1 MNLFSNHRGA
11 DPLIRAG
18 RPRPAVPKPTR
29 ASAAGQGSRPT
40 ACALLFLAASAF
52 AQNGPA
58 VPPVKP
64 LEVPPRIGV
73 LGDANLGINEV
84 IERVLANDRDLAVSR
99 ILLEEARY
107 NVTGAKGYYDP
118 RAGLNTYR
126 QRSVTPIASLI
137 GGAADGKL
145 SQEQYLADPQLSGA
159 SYFGGTYKLDFS
171 SARTSSDST
180 FLSLNPQFPT
190 SLNLSLTQPLW
201 RGLLYDDNRHR
212 LQVAKGNVRL
222 TDAQFRQRV
231 IEIVTQAVEAYW
243 ELDFAYRSLEVQI
256 EAVRLAEQQDAS
268 NRRQV
273 EQGLLAPIDVVAT
286 QTQVATFQQNVF
298 TAQQVLTSA
307 ENALKVL
314 MLPDRTD
321 LMWGMALIPQRA
333 EQSET
338 GLLPSLDESIK
349 TALAMRPE
357 LSESSISIELNQY
370 DTRLS
375 REQAKPQI
383 DAYAN
388 LSLAGLAGNLLPP
401 GPNPFTAS
409 TAALTNQVNE
419 LSTLAGLPTLPVVSF
434 GSTIPPI
441 LVGGYGQSLSALTS
455 GNFTT
460 AQVGVQFSLPLRNR
474 TANAQVA
481 FDVAEGRRLK
491 ALRQQT
497 EMAIEQDVRNA
508 LQTSSSARSRLEAA
522 ITARMY
528 AEQQYSSEQRQFQAG
543 TSTVFLVLQRQT
555 DLISARTREV
565 RARADL
571 GEADANFDRA
581 VARTIEA
588 RSIDLK

>member
-1 MNLFSNHRGA
+1 MKFLWSGC
-11 DPLIRAG
+11 
-18 RPRPAVPKPTR
+18 V
-29 ASAAGQGSRPT
+29 
-40 ACALLFLAASAF
+40 LAACAF
-52 AQNGPA
+52 AQNEPA

-64 LEVPPRIGV
+64 LEVPARIGV
-73 LGDANLGINEV
+73 LGTVNLGINEV
-84 IERVLANDRDLAVSR
+84 IQRVLANDRDLAVSR

-107 NVTGAKGYYDP
+107 SVTGARGYYDP
-118 RAGLNTYR
+118 RLGLNTYK

-137 GGAADGKL
+137 GGAANGEL
-145 SQEQYLADPQLSGA
+145 TQQQYLADPQVSGA
-159 SYFGGTYKLDFS
+159 SWFGGTYKLDFS
-171 SARTSSDST
+171 SARQASNST

-190 SLNLSLTQPLW
+190 SLNLNLTQPLW
-201 RGLLYDDNRHR
+201 RGLFYDDNRHR
-212 LQVAKGNVRL
+212 LQVSKGNVRL
-222 TDAQFRQRV
+222 TDAQLRQRV

-243 ELDFAYRSLEVQI
+243 ELDFAYRNLEVQI

-298 TAQQVLTSA
+298 TAQQTLTAA

-321 LMWGMALIPQRA
+321 LMWSVALVPQQGPDR
-333 EQSET
+333 QET
-338 GLLPSLDESIK
+338 PLPGLDEAIRA
-349 TALAMRPE
+349 ALAKRPE
-357 LSESSISIELNQY
+357 LEQSAVSIELNRY

-388 LSLAGLAGNLLPP
+388 LSLTGLAGNLLPP
-401 GPNPFTAS
+401 GPNPLTAS
-409 TAALTNQVNE
+409 TIALTNQLNE
-419 LSTLAGLPTLPVVSF
+419 LSALAGLQPVSIPL
-434 GSTIPPI
+434 SSSIPPI

-455 GNFTT
+455 GNFNS

-481 FDVAEGRRLK
+481 IETAEGHRLQV
-491 ALRQQT
+491 LRQQT
-497 EMAIEQDVRNA
+497 EMAVEQDVRNT
-508 LQTSSSARSRLEAA
+508 LQAVSSAKSRLDAA
-522 ITARMY
+522 VTARVY
-528 AEQQYSSEQRQFQAG
+528 ADQQYASEQRQFQAG

-555 DLISARTREV
+555 DLIAARTREV

-571 GEADANFDRA
+571 GEAAANFDRA
-581 VARTIEA
+581 VARTIEV
-588 RSIDLK
+588 RSIEIK

>member
-1 MNLFSNHRGA
+1 M
-11 DPLIRAG
+11 IVAG
-18 RPRPAVPKPTR
+18 VAF
-29 ASAAGQGSRPT
+29 GQT
-40 ACALLFLAASAF
+40 E
-52 AQNGPA
+52 PA

-64 LEVPPRIGV
+64 LEVPARIGV
-73 LGDANLGINEV
+73 LGIARLGINEV
-84 IERVLANDRDLAVSR
+84 IQRVLTNDRDLAVSR

-118 RAGLNTYR
+118 RLGLNAYR
-126 QRSVTPIASLI
+126 QHNVTPIASLI
-137 GGAADGKL
+137 GGAANGEL
-145 SQEQYLADPQLSGA
+145 VQEQYLADPQVSGA
-159 SYFGGTYKLDFS
+159 SLFGGTYKFDFS
-171 SARTSSDST
+171 SSRQVGNST

-190 SLNLSLTQPLW
+190 SLNLNLTQPLW
-201 RGLLYDDNRHR
+201 RGLFYDDNRHR

-243 ELDFAYRSLEVQI
+243 ELDFAYRNLEVQI
-256 EAVRLAEQQDAS
+256 EAVRLAERQDAS

-273 EQGLLAPIDVVAT
+273 DQGLLAPVDVVAT

-298 TAQQVLTSA
+298 TAQQALTAA

-321 LMWGMALIPQRA
+321 LMWSMALAPGST
-333 EQSET
+333 SET
-338 GLLPSLDESIK
+338 AAPESLAALPSLDESIK
-349 TALAMRPE
+349 TALARRPE
-357 LSESSISIELNQY
+357 LAESAISIELNRY

-383 DAYAN
+383 DAYAT
-388 LSLAGLAGNLLPP
+388 LSLTGLAGNPLPP
-401 GPNPFTAS
+401 GPNPFTAG
-409 TAALTNQVNE
+409 TLALTNQVNE
-419 LSTLAGLPTLPVVSF
+419 LSALAGLPPLPAT
-434 GSTIPPI
+434 STGAAIPPI

-455 GNFTT
+455 GNFTS

-481 FDVAEGRRLK
+481 GSVAEGRRLK
-491 ALRQQT
+491 TLRQQT

-508 LQTSSSARSRLEAA
+508 LQMASSAGARLDAA
-522 ITARMY
+522 VTARVY
-528 AEQQYSSEQRQFQAG
+528 AEQQYASEQRQFQAG

-555 DLISARTREV
+555 DLIAARTREV

-571 GEADANFDRA
+571 GEAGANFDRS

>member
-1 MNLFSNHRGA
+1 MSFLR
-11 DPLIRAG
+11 
-18 RPRPAVPKPTR
+18 
-29 ASAAGQGSRPT
+29 SRPS
-40 ACALLFLAASAF
+40 ACALGLIFVSSAL
-52 AQNGPA
+52 AQNQPA

-73 LGDANLGINEV
+73 LGTAKLGINEV
-84 IERVLANDRDLAVSR
+84 IQRVLANDRDLAVSR

-118 RAGLNTYR
+118 RLGLNAYR
-126 QRSVTPIASLI
+126 QRSVVPVASLI
-137 GGAADGKL
+137 GGAANGEL
-145 SQEQYLADPQLSGA
+145 TQEQRLADPQVSGA
-159 SYFGGTYKLDFS
+159 SWFGGTYKFDFS
-171 SARTSSDST
+171 SSRQTSDST
-180 FLSLNPQFPT
+180 FLSLNPQYPT
-190 SLNLSLTQPLW
+190 SLNLNLTQPLW
-201 RGLLYDDNRHR
+201 RGLFYDDNRHR

-243 ELDFAYRSLEVQI
+243 ELDFAYRNLDVQI

-298 TAQQVLTSA
+298 TAQQALTTA

-321 LMWGMALIPQRA
+321 LMWGMALIP
-333 EQSET
+333 EQAQESDAA
-338 GLLPSLDESIK
+338 LPSLDDAVK
-349 TALAMRPE
+349 TALAKRPE
-357 LSESSISIELNQY
+357 LAESAISIELNQY

-375 REQAKPQI
+375 REQAKPQV
-383 DAYAN
+383 DAYAT
-388 LSLAGLAGNLLPP
+388 LSLTGLAGIPLPP

-409 TAALTNQVNE
+409 TLALTNQVNE
-419 LSTLAGLPTLPVVSF
+419 LSTLAGLPQLSIPTTSTL
-434 GSTIPPI
+434 PPI

-455 GNFTT
+455 GNFTS

-481 FDVAEGRRLK
+481 LEVAEGRRLK

-497 EMAIEQDVRNA
+497 EMAVEQDVRNA
-508 LQTSSSARSRLEAA
+508 LQTASSARSRLDAA
-522 ITARMY
+522 ITASLY
-528 AEQQYSSEQRQFQAG
+528 ADQQYSSEQRQFQAG

-571 GEADANFDRA
+571 GEATANFDRA

-588 RSIDLK
+588 RSIELK

>member
-1 MNLFSNHRGA
+1 MNLFPNHCGA
-11 DPLIRAG
+11 EPLIRAG
-18 RPRPAVPKPTR
+18 RPRPAVPRPTR
-29 ASAAGQGSRPT
+29 ASAAGQGSRPSV
-40 ACALLFLAASAF
+40 CALLLFAASAF
-52 AQNGPA
+52 GQTSPA

-64 LEVPPRIGV
+64 LAVPPRIGV
-73 LGDANLGINEV
+73 LGNANLGINEV
-84 IERVLANDRDLAVSR
+84 IQRVLANDRDLAVSR
-99 ILLEEARY
+99 VLLDEAQY

-118 RAGLNTYR
+118 RAGLNAYR
-126 QRSVTPIASLI
+126 QHSVTPIASLI
-137 GGAADGKL
+137 GGAANGEL
-145 SQEQYLADPQLSGA
+145 VQQQYLADPQKSGA

-171 SARTSSDST
+171 SSRTSSDST

-190 SLNLSLTQPLW
+190 SLTLSLTQPLW

-231 IEIVTQAVEAYW
+231 IEIVTQAVESYW

-321 LMWGMALIPQRA
+321 LMWGMALIPQQT
-333 EQSET
+333 EEST
-338 GLLPSLDESIK
+338 GGVLPSLDESVK
-349 TALAMRPE
+349 TALAKRPE
-357 LSESSISIELNQY
+357 LAESAISIELNQY

-388 LSLAGLAGNLLPP
+388 LSLAGLAGYPLPP

-409 TAALTNQVNE
+409 TLVLTNQINE
-419 LSTLAGLPTLPVVSF
+419 LSTLAGLPPVSIPTSS
-434 GSTIPPI
+434 GIPPG
-441 LVGGYGQSLSALTS
+441 LLGGYGQSLTALTS
-455 GNFTT
+455 GNFST

-491 ALRQQT
+491 ILRQQT
-497 EMAIEQDVRNA
+497 EMAVEQDVRNA

-522 ITARMY
+522 VTARLY

-555 DLISARTREV
+555 DLIAARTREV

-571 GEADANFDRA
+571 GEANANFDRA

-588 RSIDLK
+588 RSIELK

>member
-1 MNLFSNHRGA
+1 VRCTRSLHR
-11 DPLIRAG
+11 PEG
-18 RPRPAVPKPTR
+18 RRQGRSPGPTV
-29 ASAAGQGSRPT
+29 
-40 ACALLFLAASAF
+40 LLLAFVGIAF
-52 AQNGPA
+52 AQSEPA
-58 VPPVKP
+58 VPPVKQ
-64 LEVPPRIGV
+64 LEVPLRIGV
-73 LGDANLGINEV
+73 LGTAKLGINEV
-84 IERVLANDRDLAVSR
+84 IQRVLTNDRDLAVSR

-118 RAGLNTYR
+118 RLGLNAYR
-126 QRSVTPIASLI
+126 QRSTIPIASLI
-137 GGAADGKL
+137 GGAANGEL
-145 SQEQYLADPQLSGA
+145 TQEQYLADPQVSGA
-159 SYFGGTYKLDFS
+159 SWFGGTYKLDFS
-171 SARTSSDST
+171 SSRQTSDST

-190 SLNLSLTQPLW
+190 SLNLNLTQPLW
-201 RGLLYDDNRHR
+201 RGLFYDDNRHR

-222 TDAQFRQRV
+222 TDAQLRQRV
-231 IEIVTQAVEAYW
+231 IEIVTQAVESYW
-243 ELDFAYRSLEVQI
+243 ELDFAYRNLEVQI
-256 EAVRLAEQQDAS
+256 EAVRLAEQQDGS

-298 TAQQVLTSA
+298 TAQQALTSA

-314 MLPDRTD
+314 MLADRTD
-321 LMWGMALIPQRA
+321 LMWGMALVQ
-333 EQSET
+333 EQAQDSGDT
-338 GLLPSLDESIK
+338 LPSLDDAIK
-349 TALAMRPE
+349 TALAKRPE
-357 LSESSISIELNQY
+357 LAESAISIELNRY

-388 LSLAGLAGNLLPP
+388 LSLTGLSGIPLPP

-419 LSTLAGLPTLPVVSF
+419 LSTLAGLPPVP
-434 GSTIPPI
+434 TIPIGAIPPV
-441 LVGGYGQSLSALTS
+441 LLGGYGQSLSALTS
-455 GNFTT
+455 GNFTS

-474 TANAQVA
+474 TANSQVA

-491 ALRQQT
+491 VQRQQT

-508 LQTSSSARSRLEAA
+508 LQTASSARSRLDASV
-522 ITARMY
+522 TARIY
-528 AEQQYSSEQRQFQAG
+528 AEQQYASEQRQFQAG

-555 DLISARTREV
+555 DLIAARTREV

-571 GEADANFDRA
+571 GEATANFDRA

-588 RSIDLK
+588 RSIEVK

>member
-1 MNLFSNHRGA
+1 VSVYWRRLNL
-11 DPLIRAG
+11 AG
-18 RPRPAVPKPTR
+18 RRTRGDSRVR
-29 ASAAGQGSRPT
+29 ASFEKTRLSPRV
-40 ACALLFLAASAF
+40 LSVFMLAVSAF
-52 AQNGPA
+52 AQNEPA

-73 LGDANLGINEV
+73 LGTANLGINEV
-84 IERVLANDRDLAVSR
+84 IQRVLANDRDLAVSR

-107 NVTGAKGYYDP
+107 NVTGARGYYDP
-118 RAGLNTYR
+118 RLGLNAYR

-137 GGAADGKL
+137 GGAANGKL
-145 SQEQYLADPQLSGA
+145 TQEQYLADPQLNGA
-159 SYFGGTYKLDFS
+159 SWFGGTYKIDYS
-171 SARTSSDST
+171 SSRQTSDST
-180 FLSLNPQFPT
+180 FLSLNPQFP
-190 SLNLSLTQPLW
+190 SSVNLNLTQPLW
-201 RGLLYDDNRHR
+201 RGLFYDDNRHR

-222 TDAQFRQRV
+222 TDAQFRQRI
-231 IEIVTQAVEAYW
+231 IEIVTQAVESYW
-243 ELDFAYRSLEVQI
+243 ELDFAYRNLEVQI

-298 TAQQVLTSA
+298 TAQQALTTA

-314 MLPDRTD
+314 MLPDRAD
-321 LMWGMALIPQRA
+321 LMWSMALVPAQA
-333 EQSET
+333 PEQTPESSEA
-338 GLLPSLDESIK
+338 LPNLDDAVK
-349 TALAMRPE
+349 TALAKRPE
-357 LSESSISIELNQY
+357 LAESAISIELNQY

-375 REQAKPQI
+375 REQAKPQV

-388 LSLAGLAGNLLPP
+388 LSLTGLAGSPLPP
-401 GPNPFTAS
+401 GPNPLTAS
-409 TAALTNQVNE
+409 TLLLTNQLNE
-419 LSTLAGLPTLPVVSF
+419 LSTLAGLPPIAIPTSSTLP
-434 GSTIPPI
+434 PI
-441 LVGGYGQSLSALTS
+441 FVGGYGQSLSALTS
-455 GNFTT
+455 GNFTS

-474 TANAQVA
+474 TASAQVA
-481 FDVAEGRRLK
+481 FSVAEGRRLK
-491 ALRQQT
+491 TLRQQT

-508 LQTSSSARSRLEAA
+508 LQTTSSARSRLEAA
-522 ITARMY
+522 ITARVY

-571 GEADANFDRA
+571 GEATANFDRA

-588 RSIDLK
+588 RAIELK

>member
-1 MNLFSNHRGA
+1 
-11 DPLIRAG
+11 
-18 RPRPAVPKPTR
+18 VR
-29 ASAAGQGSRPT
+29 ASLLSLILVGAAFGQSE
-40 ACALLFLAASAF
+40 
-52 AQNGPA
+52 PA

-73 LGDANLGINEV
+73 LGTARLTINEV
-84 IERVLANDRDLAVSR
+84 IQRVLTNDRDLAVSR

-118 RAGLNTYR
+118 RLGLNAYR
-126 QRSVTPIASLI
+126 QRSTIPIASLI
-137 GGAADGKL
+137 GGAANGEL
-145 SQEQYLADPQLSGA
+145 TQQQYLADPQVNGA
-159 SYFGGTYKLDFS
+159 SWFGGTYKFDFS
-171 SARTSSDST
+171 SSRQTSDST

-190 SLNLSLTQPLW
+190 SLNLNLTQPLW
-201 RGLLYDDNRHR
+201 RGLFYDDNRHR

-222 TDAQFRQRV
+222 TDAQLRRRV
-231 IEIVTQAVEAYW
+231 IEIVTQAVESYW
-243 ELDFAYRSLEVQI
+243 ELDFAYRNLEVQI

-286 QTQVATFQQNVF
+286 QTQVATFQQDVF
-298 TAQQVLTSA
+298 TAQQALTSA

-314 MLPDRTD
+314 MLADRTD
-321 LMWGMALIPQRA
+321 LMWSMALVP
-333 EQSET
+333 EQAQESGET
-338 GLLPSLDESIK
+338 LPNLDEAIK
-349 TALAMRPE
+349 TALARRPE
-357 LSESSISIELNQY
+357 LAESAISIELNRY

-383 DAYAN
+383 DAYAT
-388 LSLAGLAGNLLPP
+388 LSLTGLAGNPLPP

-409 TAALTNQVNE
+409 TEALTNQVNE
-419 LSTLAGLPTLPVVSF
+419 LSTLAGLPPVPATPTSA
-434 GSTIPPI
+434 TIPPI
-441 LVGGYGQSLSALTS
+441 LLGGYGQSLNALTS
-455 GNFTT
+455 GNFTS
-460 AQVGVQFSLPLRNR
+460 AQLGVQFSLPLRNR

-491 ALRQQT
+491 TLRQQT

-508 LQTSSSARSRLEAA
+508 LQTASSARSRLEASV
-522 ITARMY
+522 TARVY
-528 AEQQYSSEQRQFQAG
+528 AEQQYASEQRQFQAG

-571 GEADANFDRA
+571 GEATANFDRA

-588 RSIDLK
+588 RAIEVK

>member
-1 MNLFSNHRGA
+1 
-11 DPLIRAG
+11 
-18 RPRPAVPKPTR
+18 
-29 ASAAGQGSRPT
+29 
-40 ACALLFLAASAF
+40 
-52 AQNGPA
+52 
-58 VPPVKP
+58 
-64 LEVPPRIGV
+64 
-73 LGDANLGINEV
+73 
-84 IERVLANDRDLAVSR
+84 
-99 ILLEEARY
+99 
-107 NVTGAKGYYDP
+107 
-118 RAGLNTYR
+118 
-126 QRSVTPIASLI
+126 VTPIASLI
-137 GGAADGKL
+137 GGAANGEL
-145 SQEQYLADPQLSGA
+145 VQQQYLADPQISGA

-231 IEIVTQAVEAYW
+231 IEIITQAVEAYW
-243 ELDFAYRSLEVQI
+243 ELDFAYRNLEVQI
-256 EAVRLAEQQDAS
+256 SAVRLAEQQDAS

-286 QTQVATFQQNVF
+286 QTQVATFQQDVF
-298 TAQQVLTSA
+298 TAQQALTSA

-321 LMWGMALIPQRA
+321 LMWGMALIPQQA
-333 EQSET
+333 EDQA
-338 GLLPSLDESIK
+338 GVLPNLDESIK
-349 TALAMRPE
+349 AALAKRPE
-357 LSESSISIELNQY
+357 LAESAISIELNRY

-388 LSLAGLAGNLLPP
+388 LSLAGLAGYPLPP

-409 TAALTNQVNE
+409 TVILTNQLNE
-419 LSTLAGLPTLPVVSF
+419 LSTLAGIPQVSIPTSS
-434 GSTIPPI
+434 GIPPT

-455 GNFTT
+455 GNFTS
-460 AQVGVQFSLPLRNR
+460 AQLGVQFSLPIRNR

-491 ALRQQT
+491 ILRQQT

-522 ITARMY
+522 VTARLY
-528 AEQQYSSEQRQFQAG
+528 AEQQYLSEQRQFQAG

-581 VARTIEA
+581 VARTIES
-588 RSIDLK
+588 RSIELK

>member
-1 MNLFSNHRGA
+1 MKTLGPESPTTRSSAPQIQCSIWVVCVLVLFFG
-11 DPLIRAG
+11 
-18 RPRPAVPKPTR
+18 
-29 ASAAGQGSRPT
+29 
-40 ACALLFLAASAF
+40 ASAF
-52 AQNGPA
+52 GQNVPA

-64 LEVPPRIGV
+64 VAVPPRIGV
-73 LGDANLGINEV
+73 LGNANLGINEV
-84 IERVLANDRDLAVSR
+84 IQRVLANDRDLAVSR
-99 ILLEEARY
+99 ILLEEAQY
-107 NVTGAKGYYDP
+107 NVTGARGYYDP
-118 RAGLNTYR
+118 RAGLNAYR
-126 QRSVTPIASLI
+126 QHSVTPIASLI
-137 GGAADGKL
+137 GGAANGEL
-145 SQEQYLADPQLSGA
+145 VQTQYLADPQINGA
-159 SYFGGTYKLDFS
+159 SYFGGTYKFDFS
-171 SARTSSDST
+171 SARNASDST

-190 SLNLSLTQPLW
+190 SLNLNLTQPLW

-231 IEIVTQAVEAYW
+231 IEIVTQAVESYW
-243 ELDFAYRSLEVQI
+243 ELDFAYRNLEVQI

-298 TAQQVLTSA
+298 TAQQALTSA

-321 LMWGMALIPQRA
+321 LMWSMALIPQQA
-333 EQSET
+333 EESP
-338 GLLPSLDESIK
+338 GAALPSLDESIK
-349 TALAMRPE
+349 TALAKRPE
-357 LSESSISIELNQY
+357 LAESAISIELNQF

-388 LSLAGLAGNLLPP
+388 LSLTGLAGIPLPP
-401 GPNPFTAS
+401 GPNPFTSS
-409 TAALTNQVNE
+409 TAPLTAQVNA
-419 LSTLAGLPTLPVVSF
+419 LSALAGLPPLPVSEIS
-434 GSTIPPI
+434 STIPPI
-441 LVGGYGQSLSALTS
+441 LLGGYGQSLAALTRGS
-455 GNFTT
+455 FTT

-481 FDVAEGRRLK
+481 LDVAEGRRLK
-491 ALRQQT
+491 ILRQQT
-497 EMAIEQDVRNA
+497 EMAVEQDVRNA

-522 ITARMY
+522 VTARLY
-528 AEQQYSSEQRQFQAG
+528 AEQQYTSEQRQFQAG

-588 RSIDLK
+588 RSIELK